1 LNLYHNKRLRSSDCC
16 WQCNLQCSEVNGLL
30 RDSVNVLEINNQII
44 AAAELIPLLTSYQM
58 LPQLL
63 REMIIDNAIAESS
76 HCAIAPINFTSE
88 EINRVKA
95 QFYKQHQIT
104 NAAQETAWLERYGMT
119 KTQLV
124 TLITRKLRIEKFQQA
139 TWGNKLESY
148 FLQRKKH
155 LDRVVYSMIRT
166 PDAGIVQELYFR
178 IQADEQSFG
187 ELAKTYSIGPEAH
200 TNGIVGPVEMGT
212 LHPGLA
218 RQLTVSQSGQLWQP
232 SPFGE
237 YFVIIRVEKLLP
249 AQLDAFMRQRLL
261 RELFET
267 WLQEQIQQLPAS
279 DRAWLVSKHT
289 VEQINKTSA
298 A

>member
-1 LNLYHNKRLRSSDCC
+1 M
-16 WQCNLQCSEVNGLL
+16 
-30 RDSVNVLEINNQII
+30 RDSVNVLEINNQIVV
-44 AAAELIPLLTSYQM
+44 AAELIPLLTSYQM

-63 REMIIDNAIAESS
+63 REMMIDNAIAQWEDS
-76 HCAIAPINFTSE
+76 AIVPINFTSE
-88 EINRVKA
+88 EINRVQA
-95 QFYKQHQIT
+95 QFYKQQQIT
-104 NAAQETAWLERYGMT
+104 NAAQETAWLERHGMT
-119 KTQLV
+119 KTQL
-124 TLITRKLRIEKFQQA
+124 TSLTTRKLKIDKFQQA
-139 TWGNKLESY
+139 TWGHKLESY

-166 PDAGIVQELYFR
+166 PDAGIIQELYFR

-187 ELAKTYSIGPEAH
+187 ELANNYSIGPEVH

-218 RQLTVSQSGQLWQP
+218 RQLQVSQPGQLWQP
-232 SPFGE
+232 TPFGE
-237 YFVIIRVEKLLP
+237 CFLIIRLEKLLP

-267 WLQEQIQQLPAS
+267 WLQERIQELPTS

-289 VEQINKTSA
+289 VEQIDRKSVA
-298 A
+298 

>member
-1 LNLYHNKRLRSSDCC
+1 M
-16 WQCNLQCSEVNGLL
+16 
-30 RDSVNVLEINNQII
+30 RDSVNVLEINNQIV

-63 REMIIDNAIAESS
+63 REMIVDNAIAQWEDS
-76 HCAIAPINFTSE
+76 AIVPINFTSE
-88 EINRVKA
+88 EINRVQT
-95 QFYKQHQIT
+95 QFYQQQQIT
-104 NAAQETAWLERYGMT
+104 NAAQETAWLERHGMT
-119 KTQLV
+119 KTQL
-124 TLITRKLRIEKFQQA
+124 TALTTRKLRIDKFQQA
-139 TWGNKLESY
+139 TWGHKLESY

-187 ELAKTYSIGPEAH
+187 ELAKTYSIGPEVH

-218 RQLTVSQSGQLWQP
+218 RQLVVSQSGQLWQP
-232 SPFGE
+232 TPFGE

-267 WLQEQIQQLPAS
+267 WLQERIQELPTS
-279 DRAWLVSKHT
+279 DRAWLVSKNT
-289 VEQINKTSA
+289 VSQMNKPGTYSPSLIA
-298 A
+298 

>member
-1 LNLYHNKRLRSSDCC
+1 M
-16 WQCNLQCSEVNGLL
+16 
-30 RDSVNVLEINNQII
+30 RDSVNVLEINNQIV

-63 REMIIDNAIAESS
+63 REMIIDNAIAQWEDS
-76 HCAIAPINFTSE
+76 AIALINFTPE
-88 EINRVKA
+88 EINRVQA
-95 QFYKQHQIT
+95 QFYQQQQIT
-104 NAAQETAWLERYGMT
+104 NAAQETAWLERHGMT
-119 KTQLV
+119 KTQL
-124 TLITRKLRIEKFQQA
+124 TALTTRKLRIDKFQQA
-139 TWGNKLESY
+139 TWGHKLESY

-218 RQLTVSQSGQLWQP
+218 RQLQVSQSGQLWQP
-232 SPFGE
+232 TPFGE

-267 WLQEQIQQLPAS
+267 WLQERIQELPTS

-289 VEQINKTSA
+289 VEQIDRKSVA
-298 A
+298 